1 MDHEALFPI
10 KIMAIL
16 GVAGMLAL
24 GGWMLKNEHR
34 LFGFDPEVPSD
45 GTSPRTYGKVHIWL
59 TWLLMLKVFGFFAY
73 SL

>member
-1 MDHEALFPI
+1 MNHEALFPI
-10 KIMAIL
+10 KILAIL

-24 GGWMLKNEHR
+24 GVWMWRNEDR

-45 GTSPRTYGKVHIWL
+45 NSSPRTYGKTHLWL
-59 TWLLMLKVFGFFAY
+59 TWLLILKVFGFFAW